1 MRILFSCTSG
11 DGHLYPMLPLA
22 KALQALGH
30 EVAFAMAE
38 PYADRVEAAGLTWL
52 PAGIGPDELHRRM
65 FLQHDELVDL
75 PLEHQIFI
83 SRFALGDAPDRA
95 ADLHRVIADWS
106 PDLLISEPCDLAGPP
121 EAAAAGVPIV
131 LHSFGRP
138 LAREYYELASPFVA
152 PLWRAVGL
160 EPRELC
166 GVYGPLYVDICP
178 PSLRGEAVPIG
189 TKVLQLRPTTPALA
203 AAEPAWLT
211 SLPDRPTV
219 YVTLGTIFNAVDRF
233 PPLLS
238 ALGGLEC
245 NVIVTIGRDN
255 DPSDLAPIPAN
266 AVVERFIPQDLL
278 LPHVDVMVGHGGS
291 GSMLA
296 ALARGIPALMLP
308 AGADQFEN
316 ADACHRLGLARV
328 LLPHEVTPDAV
339 RDQVAILLSD
349 ESYQQRARALAEDIA
364 RMPEPCD
371 VAAAVISEHLSSKAG
386 ALTPR

>member
-22 KALQALGH
+22 KAFQALGH

-38 PYADRVEAAGLTWL
+38 PYAERVKSAGLTWFA
-52 PAGIGPDELHRRM
+52 AGIELDELNRRT
-65 FLQHDELVDL
+65 FLQHEELVDL
-75 PLEHQIFI
+75 PLELQTFI
-83 SRFALGDAPDRA
+83 SRFALGDAPERA
-95 ADLHRVIADWS
+95 ADLRRVIADWS
-106 PDLLISEPCDLAGPP
+106 PDLLVSEPCDLAAPAEG
-121 EAAAAGVPIV
+121 AAAGVPVV

-138 LAREYYELASPFVA
+138 LARAQYEAASPFVE
-152 PLWRAVGL
+152 PLWRAAGL
-160 EPRELC
+160 QPRELC

-178 PSLRGEAVPIG
+178 PGLRGETVPLG
-189 TKVLQLRPTTPALA
+189 TKVLQLRPTAPSLPA
-203 AAEPAWLT
+203 ETPAWLS

-233 PPLLS
+233 RPLLS

-255 DPSDLAPIPAN
+255 DPADLAPIPAN
-266 AVVERFIPQDLL
+266 TIVERFIPQDLL

-296 ALARGIPALMLP
+296 AFAAGIPQLMLP
-308 AGADQFEN
+308 AGADQFNN
-316 ADACHRLGLARV
+316 ADACDRLGLARV
-328 LLPHEVTPDAV
+328 LLPDEVSPEAV
-339 RDQVAILLSD
+339 RDQVAVLLSD
-349 ESYQQRARALAEDIA
+349 ESYQQRARTLAEEIA
-364 RMPEPCD
+364 RMPDPGD
-371 VAAAVISEHLSSKAG
+371 VAAALLAELLSTKAR